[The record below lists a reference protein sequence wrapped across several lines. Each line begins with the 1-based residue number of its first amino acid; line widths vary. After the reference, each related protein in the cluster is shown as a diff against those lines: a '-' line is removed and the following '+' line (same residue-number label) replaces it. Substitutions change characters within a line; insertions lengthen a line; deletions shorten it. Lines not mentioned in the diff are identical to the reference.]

1 MMTATTYT
9 VGNFK
14 GGVGKTKIVTMLAF
28 DNAVVNNKKT
38 LVIDIDPQANAS
50 QILARTVDLDHIDKT
65 IVDGINEGDL
75 SVCITPIM
83 ENLDLIAC
91 DTSFRSFSNYVITN
105 FEDEKDQI
113 MVLEKLLQPIKENY
127 DSIFIDVP
135 PTISA
140 YSDNAM
146 AASDYSIIAFQTQ
159 EESLDGISKYI
170 GYQKFM
176 INNYDIDLE
185 VISII
190 ACMLEPD
197 DDLDKDVL
205 SDAINLYGSAVSNNI
220 VNFQKRLKRY
230 SREGISLKKY
240 RNGNYDQW
248 DYRAHETF
256 IKILAELESRRKV
269 FEE

>member
-1 MMTATTYT
+1 MTATTYT

-28 DNAVVNNKKT
+28 DNAVVNKKKT

-65 IVDGINEGDL
+65 IVDGINEEDL
-75 SVCITPIM
+75 SICITPIM

-91 DTSFRSFSNYVITN
+91 DTSFRSFSNYVIAN
-105 FEDEKDQI
+105 FEDEKEQI
-113 MVLEKLLQPIKENY
+113 MVLEKLLEPIKENY
-127 DSIFIDVP
+127 ETIFIDVP

-159 EESLDGISKYI
+159 EESLDGIGKYV

-197 DDLDKDVL
+197 DDLDKSVL
-205 SDAINLYGSAVSNNI
+205 SEAIDLYGSAVSKNI

-248 DYRAHETF
+248 D
-256 IKILAELESRRKV
+256 
-269 FEE
+269 

>member
-1 MMTATTYT
+1 MTATTYT

-28 DNAVVNNKKT
+28 DNAVVNKKKT

-65 IVDGINEGDL
+65 IVDGINEENL
-75 SVCITPIM
+75 SICITPIM

-91 DTSFRSFSNYVITN
+91 DTSFRSFSNYVIAN
-105 FEDEKDQI
+105 FEDEKEQI
-113 MVLEKLLQPIKENY
+113 MVLEKLLEPIKENY
-127 DSIFIDVP
+127 ETIFIDVP

-159 EESLDGISKYI
+159 EESLDGIGKYV

-197 DDLDKDVL
+197 DDLDKSVL
-205 SDAINLYGSAVSNNI
+205 SEAMDLYGSAVSKNI

-230 SREGISLKKY
+230 SREGISLKKH

-248 DYRAHETF
+248 DYRAHEPF
-256 IKILAELESRRKV
+256 IKILAELESRRKI

>member
-1 MMTATTYT
+1 MTATTYT

-28 DNAVVNNKKT
+28 DNAVINKKKT

-50 QILARTVDLDHIDKT
+50 QILARTVNMEHIEKT
-65 IVDGINEGDL
+65 IVNGINENDL

-105 FEDEKDQI
+105 YEDEKDQI
-113 MVLEKLLQPIKENY
+113 MVLEKLLAPIKDRY
-127 DSIFIDVP
+127 DAIFIDVP

-159 EESLDGISKYI
+159 EESLDGIGKYI

-176 INNYDIDLE
+176 INKYNIDLE

-197 DDLDKDVL
+197 DDLDKNVL
-205 SDAINLYGSAVSNNI
+205 SDAINLYGAAVSQNI

-240 RNGNYDQW
+240 KNGNYDQW

-256 IKILAELESRRKV
+256 IKILAELENRRKV